1 VFVRVAFFSY
11 ADMEAEAYTGG
22 KNANDVSQHLLIDVC
37 ADLEY
42 FVEIQ
47 ELCGLRNLPKLKDV
61 GMLCEF
67 SW

>member
-1 VFVRVAFFSY
+1 MFVRVAFFSY

-42 FVEIQ
+42 FVENA
-47 ELCGLRNLPKLKDV
+47 RTMWTKKLTEIERCWDIV
-61 GMLCEF
+61 
-67 SW
+67 WV